1 MQLLKKISVL
11 IRRRKYERE
20 LQEEMAFHREESAG
34 DYRERGFEPGD
45 ARSAAAREFGNA
57 TRMQEQSV
65 ETVAFRWEATWHDF
79 RYALRQLRQNPGFA
93 ATAIVILALGI
104 GATTAIFSAV
114 NPILFA
120 SLPYPHPRQIV
131 TIYERNNGGGGRM
144 PNFAD
149 YVGLSERSRSFDAMA
164 ATRGWQPTIT
174 GGDQPERLEGQ
185 RVSWPYFRVLGV
197 APFMGRDFE
206 SADDQWRGQGSSVDG
221 PIKGPMGRNVVV
233 LSYGFWRRRFAG
245 DPNIIGR
252 NIKLDDTEFT
262 VIGVMPASF
271 ENVIAPEAEL
281 WAPLQYNSALPR
293 ASRDWGHHL
302 RFVARLRV
310 NITRAQA
317 GSELDVIARTLSQ
330 IYAPGYNESGGA
342 PQGYMVKS
350 LQDDLTSSA
359 RPALL
364 AVLSAVML
372 LLIIACVNVTNL
384 LLARGAQRRTE
395 FAMRAA
401 LGAARIRLL
410 RQLMTESLVLA
421 LLGGAFG
428 LLVAALGVRAL
439 ILLSPPGLPRLNAIR
454 IDGTVFAFALGVT
467 ALIGMLIGIIPAL
480 RAARS
485 DPHESLQQSS
495 ARATGSRQ
503 WTRRA
508 LVIAEVSLAMVLLVS
523 AGLLVRSLQR
533 LFSVNSGFDAAH
545 LITLRVQESGLR
557 YRPDDARVRFFQ
569 EALQRVRE
577 VPGVESAAFTSQLPL
592 SGDQDVYGSVFEKDL
607 ASARPDSGDAF
618 FRYAVTPGYIETM
631 RIPLIHGR
639 LLNES
644 DRADISHYC
653 FRPQVCGATPA
664 SVLISQSFAK
674 RKFGSADPIGQRV
687 RLGPAA
693 FSYLNDHIDTP
704 WSTIVGVVGD
714 VRQLSLAG
722 ETSDAIYVA
731 NSQWFWGDQEM
742 ALVVRTHVD
751 PEALVPGL
759 RKAIWSVDK
768 DQPIV
773 HVSTMEHLIAQSE
786 AQRRFAMIIFEA
798 FALVALVLAATG
810 IYGVLAGSVSER
822 TREIGI
828 RSALGA
834 TRSKIL
840 ALVLRQGMSLACI
853 GVALGLAGALFATRA
868 LITLLFGISRLD
880 PMTYAGVMV
889 LLAAVSAVA
898 CWLPAWRA
906 AAIDPAI
913 TLRAE

>member
-1 MQLLKKISVL
+1 MQLLKKISVF
-11 IRRRKYERE
+11 IRRRKFEHE
-20 LQEEMAFHREESAG
+20 LQEEMAFHRDQAAG
-34 DYRERGFEPGD
+34 DHRERGLEAAD
-45 ARSAAAREFGNA
+45 SRSAAARDFGNP
-57 TRMQEQSV
+57 TRMQEESV
-65 ETVAFRWEATWHDF
+65 ETVAFRWETTWHDF

-131 TIYERNNGGGGRM
+131 SIYERNNGGGPRM

-149 YVGLSERSRSFDAMA
+149 YVGLNERSRSFDAMA

-185 RVSWPYFRVLGV
+185 RVSWPYFRMLGV

-206 SADDQWRGQGSSVDG
+206 SADDLWRGEGSIVDG
-221 PIKGPMGRNVVV
+221 PIKGSMGRNVVV

-245 DPNIIGR
+245 DPNIIGQ
-252 NIKLDDTEFT
+252 NIKLDETEFT

-302 RFVARLRV
+302 RFVARLRG
-310 NITRAQA
+310 NITKTQA
-317 GSELDVIARTLSQ
+317 ASELDVIARTLAQ
-330 IYAPGYNESGGA
+330 IYAPGYNEAGGPPSG
-342 PQGYMVKS
+342 YLVKS

-428 LLVAALGVRAL
+428 LVVAVVGVRAL
-439 ILLSPPGLPRLNAIR
+439 ILLSPPGLPRLSAIR
-454 IDGTVFAFALGVT
+454 IDGIVFAFALGVT

-480 RAARS
+480 RAASS

-495 ARATGSRQ
+495 SRATGGRQ
-503 WTRRA
+503 WTRRV
-508 LVIAEVSLAMVLLVS
+508 LVVAEVSLAMVLLVS

-533 LFSVNSGFDAAH
+533 LFSVDTGFDAGH

-569 EALQRVRE
+569 EALDRVRE
-577 VPGVESAAFTSQLPL
+577 VPGVESAGFTSQLPL
-592 SGDQDVYGSVFEKDL
+592 SGDQDVYGSLFEKDIANGSL
-607 ASARPDSGDAF
+607 GGDAM

-644 DRADISHYC
+644 DRADVSRFC
-653 FRPQVCGATPA
+653 FLQQRCGASPA

-674 RKFGSADPIGQRV
+674 RKFGSADPIGQRI

-693 FSYLNDHIDTP
+693 FAYLNDHTDTP

-722 ETSDAIYVA
+722 TTSDAIYVA
-731 NSQWFWGDQEM
+731 NAQWFWGDQEM
-742 ALVVRTHVD
+742 ALVVRTHAD
-751 PEALVPGL
+751 AEALVPML

-773 HVSTMEHLIAQSE
+773 HISTMEHLVAQSE

-840 ALVLRQGMSLACI
+840 NLVLRQGMALACI
-853 GVALGLAGALFATRA
+853 GVTLGLAGALFATRA

-880 PMTYAGVMV
+880 PMTYAGVV
-889 LLAAVSAVA
+889 ILLAAVSAIA

-906 AAIDPAI
+906 AGIDPAI